1 MSDGLGSSLPPPP
14 GHNQSKASSARHVAF
29 SETSASSAPSKAHDQ
44 AIHFVPDLDDERPKR
59 FHPGCY
65 ACCAWGCLFFFAFIL
80 LALIVGFIFVAIF
93 HSFLPEIHI
102 RRFNATAINFAQANK
117 DLGVKGK
124 VDFLVEFFN
133 KNEKTEIR
141 YGAFK
146 ITASSAHVQ
155 LGKTEFPE
163 FRQGQKNTKSLNG
176 TINVKLSGVDK
187 EDADQLKTDIKN
199 REVTLNLAMTGSV
212 SFPIGGVWFKSIPII
227 SNCDAKQKE
236 VDFGNKAKC
245 DYRIIAIK

>member
-14 GHNQSKASSARHVAF
+14 GHNQSKASNARHVAF

-44 AIHFVPDLDDERPKR
+44 AIHFVPDIDDERPKR
-59 FHPGCY
+59 FHPGCH

-80 LALIVGFIFVAIF
+80 LALIVGFIFAAIF
-93 HSFLPEIHI
+93 HSYLPQIHI
-102 RRFNATAINFAQANK
+102 RRFNATAINFAQDNK

-133 KNEKTEIR
+133 KNEKTELR

-155 LGKTEFPE
+155 LGQTEFPE

-176 TINVKLSGVDK
+176 TIKVKLSGVDK

-199 REVTLNLAMTGSV
+199 REVTLNLAITGSV